1 MSGIEDYVALS
12 GLGLCGVGAP
22 QGDALGY
29 RISPFQGLSRS
40 QFSSIR
46 PLALRRATL
55 RPRLLNGELSAAAL
69 ESTREATG

>member
-1 MSGIEDYVALS
+1 MSPFQ
-12 GLGLCGVGAP
+12 GLVCVVLAPP

>member
-55 RPRLLNGELSAAAL
+55 RPRRVGRGKAPTFIPDLADE
-69 ESTREATG
+69 

>member
-1 MSGIEDYVALS
+1 M
-12 GLGLCGVGAP
+12 CGVGAP

-55 RPRLLNGELSAAAL
+55 RPRPLNGELSAAAL
-69 ESTREATG
+69 ESMREATG